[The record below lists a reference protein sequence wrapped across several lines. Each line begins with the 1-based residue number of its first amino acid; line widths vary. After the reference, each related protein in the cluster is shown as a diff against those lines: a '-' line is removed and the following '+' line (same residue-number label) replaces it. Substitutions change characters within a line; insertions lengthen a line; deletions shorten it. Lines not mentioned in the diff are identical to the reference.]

1 MRGLPQML
9 PCEADPRARAGRL
22 QCLKHRADVEVGL
35 GSRPE
40 GRLQAQ
46 RPAPLLL
53 LICCVAYGQTAAP
66 IRGFAPEE
74 WKTRHE
80 LEEKAKALA
89 NPERIRIAMERI
101 AGTPHHAG
109 SPGAKAVADYA
120 AAQMKE
126 WGLDTHIETFEAL
139 MPYPNAGA
147 GSRSLEM
154 ISPVRFR
161 ASLKEPPIPGDPAT
175 DDNGQIPTYNAYS
188 ASGDVTGQLIY
199 VNYGMPEDYAYLKRQ
214 SIDARGK
221 IAIVR
226 YGKGW
231 RGLKPKLA
239 QDNGAV
245 ACIIYSDPRD
255 DGYFQGD
262 PYPKGFTRSEQSVQ
276 RGSVMDMMLYPG
288 DPLSPGWASEAG
300 ARKLAR
306 EDAATLLKIPVM
318 PISWGDAKPLLEQIE
333 GELAPEA
340 WRGALPITYHI
351 GPGPA
356 TVHLKLDFDWANRPL
371 YDVIATIPGAVYK
384 DQWIVYGNH
393 HDAWAN
399 GASDPSSG
407 AAALLETARVLGTLA
422 KQGWQPKRTIVLAL
436 WDGEEFGLL
445 GSTEWVEKH
454 LDELDRKAA
463 VYINTD
469 SNGLGALSASGS
481 HTLEMFFKEVMRDT
495 ADPVASKSLLELSRA
510 NASRSRADGS
520 RGPEFHLGAL
530 GAGSD
535 YVAFL
540 DHAGIASLNLG
551 FGGNEESG
559 VYHSNYDTLNWYDRF
574 SDSTRVYGKTLAQMM
589 AATLLRL
596 ADAPV
601 LPFEFETFSA
611 TLRRYVSEIQK
622 EAPARPGAAARQ
634 GNLDLHEIADQVT
647 KLAVAAKA
655 YEDELAA
662 LWKRPG
668 ASAPEKLAKLNES
681 LSHAER
687 SLLSPAGLP
696 GREWYR
702 HQIYAPGLNT
712 GYGAKTIPGVREAV
726 EAQHWRD
733 ANRESRRVAQVLR
746 AMTRQ
751 VDEATR
757 LLKTVE

>member
-1 MRGLPQML
+1 MRK
-9 PCEADPRARAGRL
+9 PRLRNFGFGA
-22 QCLKHRADVEVGL
+22 
-35 GSRPE
+35 
-40 GRLQAQ
+40 
-46 RPAPLLL
+46 LLL
-53 LICCVAYGQTAAP
+53 SGFVCGQTAVPSSAP
-66 IRGFAPEE
+66 IRGFAPDE
-74 WKTRHE
+74 WKARHE

-89 NPERIRIAMERI
+89 NTERIRISMERI
-101 AGTPHHAG
+101 ADKPHHAG

-120 AAQMKE
+120 AAQLKE
-126 WGLDTHIETFEAL
+126 WGLDTHLETFEAL
-139 MPYPNAGA
+139 MPYPNSGPNA
-147 GSRSLEM
+147 RSLEM

-188 ASGDVTGQLIY
+188 ASGDVTAQLIY
-199 VNYGMPEDYAYLKRQ
+199 VNYGMPEDYAYLKRR
-214 SIDARGK
+214 SIDVRGK

-245 ACIIYSDPRD
+245 ACVIYSDPRE

-262 PYPKGFTRSEQSVQ
+262 PYPKGFARSEMSVQ
-276 RGSVMDMMLYPG
+276 RGSVMNMMLYPG
-288 DPLSPGWASEAG
+288 DPLSPGWASEPG
-300 ARKLAR
+300 ARKLAK

-333 GELAPEA
+333 GEVAPES
-340 WRGALPITYHI
+340 WRGALPITYHV
-351 GPGPA
+351 GPGSA
-356 TVHLKLDFDWANRPL
+356 TVHLKLDFDWSNRPL
-371 YDVIATIPGAVYK
+371 YDVVATIPGSVYK
-384 DQWIVYGNH
+384 DQWVVYGNH

-399 GASDPSSG
+399 GASDPTSG
-407 AAALLETARVLGTLA
+407 AAALLETARMFGVLT

-454 LDELDRKAA
+454 LEELQRKAA
-463 VYINTD
+463 VYINSD
-469 SNGLGALSASGS
+469 SNGLGTLSASGS
-481 HTLEMFFKEVMRDT
+481 HTLETFFKEVMRDT
-495 ADPVASKSLLELSRA
+495 TDPESPKSLLEISRA
-510 NASRSRADGS
+510 GGTGAAQGSRGQGS
-520 RGPEFHLGAL
+520 RGPDFHLGAL

-551 FGGNEESG
+551 FGGNEASG

-574 SDSTRVYGKTLAQMM
+574 SDQSRVYGKTLAQIM
-589 AATLLRL
+589 TTSLLRL

-601 LPFEFETFSA
+601 LPFEFETFSE
-611 TLRRYVSEIQK
+611 TMRRYLAEIQK
-622 EAPARPGAAARQ
+622 QVPSRPSVV
-634 GNLDLHEIADQVT
+634 DLHEITDQVA
-647 KLAVAAKA
+647 KLSVASKA
-655 YEDELAA
+655 YEDELTA

-668 ASAPEKLAKLNES
+668 AASPEKLVKLNDS
-681 LSHAER
+681 LTHAEQT
-687 SLLSPAGLP
+687 LLSASGLP

-702 HQIYAPGLNT
+702 HQIYAPGLYT

-726 EAQHWRD
+726 EAQHWKE
-733 ANRESRRVAQVLR
+733 ATRESRRVAQVLR
-746 AMTRQ
+746 AMTKQ
-751 VDEATR
+751 VEDATK
-757 LLKTVE
+757 LLQTAQ